1 MKWRH
6 DRTSDYG
13 RNVTATVKEGAK
25 QTFGIRSQRREEE
38 KVLRVKILPRA
49 RKRYPALCIGALGE
63 KLHRVLC
70 KLHLPLLS
78 LLLCN
83 FISAIKETL
92 ISHLSQPKVYLSFIS
107 LWKFP
112 TKGSFVG
119 QCQNVEHFRSY
130 SLFFA
135 FIIKGVWKGRRGE

>member
-13 RNVTATVKEGAK
+13 RNVTTTVKEGAK

-38 KVLRVKILPRA
+38 EKVLGVKILPRA
-49 RKRYPALCIGALGE
+49 RKRYPALCIGALGG

-70 KLHLPLLS
+70 KLHLPFL

-92 ISHLSQPKVYLSFIS
+92 ISHLSLPKVYLSFIS

-112 TKGSFVG
+112 TKRVFCRTVPKCGTL
-119 QCQNVEHFRSY
+119 
-130 SLFFA
+130 SLIFA
-135 FIIKGVWKGRRGE
+135 LLRFPIHH